1 MKQETID
8 LIYAIKKNKYED
20 NSLKNAA
27 ISYFSHIY
35 DVSRDCYNDE
45 DLFDILKVAFIDYI
59 STADDVRSE
68 MYNYFEAQRL
78 KLIMNKNID
87 IINLEIY
94 CMLSVFQLAQ
104 VRNKDGKYVNGF
116 RVLSE
121 WGNF

>member
-104 VRNKDGKYVNGF
+104 VRNKEGKYVNGF
-116 RVLSE
+116 GVLSE
-121 WGNF
+121 